1 MDGSAGPAL
10 CMYNRD
16 RLKGRRRCFCVFL
29 WEGLFASLDCF
40 KCLLFLCFPLS
51 HHSSSLKDSRL
62 HPGICAVSHASKP
75 PPLLPSSLAPASRW
89 LTVETGTLHCHHPV
103 QKHKQRSPPSL
114 TLPHPSNAPFLCLSP
129 HSFV

>member
-1 MDGSAGPAL
+1 MDLLDPLCVCITGTGWRDAGDAAV
-10 CMYNRD
+10 
-16 RLKGRRRCFCVFL
+16 CFCGRVCL
-29 WEGLFASLDCF
+29 LVWTVSSVCCSSASL
-40 KCLLFLCFPLS
+40 FPIII
-51 HHSSSLKDSRL
+51 SSSLKDSRL

-75 PPLLPSSLAPASRW
+75 PPLPSSLAPASCW

-114 TLPHPSNAPFLCLSP
+114 TLPHPSSAPFLCLSP